1 MPKKFM
7 SNDTIE
13 EAEAIQ
19 AEEIALKEVNDDE
32 VRSQVIEKYGIDPE
46 LNPELVDQLVE
57 DKKEANRKLSIA
69 IKQKQTWRDK
79 ANKPAEVKTVEVKT
93 QADTSQFV
101 TREELEQKEYDSL
114 EASDLIKQETKN
126 YAKLNKIDPKQAF
139 NSEYITFLRDKEN
152 QKAKVEEASISTK
165 RNSPTK
171 KDFSSIA
178 PKDIDQ
184 STAEGRKQWEE
195 YMNWVKTQ

>member
-1 MPKKFM
+1 M